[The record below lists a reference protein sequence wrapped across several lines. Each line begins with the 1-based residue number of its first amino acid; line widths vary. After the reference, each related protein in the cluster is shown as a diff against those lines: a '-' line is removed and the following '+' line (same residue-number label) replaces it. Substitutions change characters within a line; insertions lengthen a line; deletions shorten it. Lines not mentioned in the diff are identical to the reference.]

1 MVHWPSFRWPLAM
14 GIGLAAGLV
23 LSGFWPHTPLHAV
36 CTDRSDTFAMAT
48 GPVDNEVEAVYFL
61 DFLTGDLGALVMG
74 RQPRTWTGFF
84 RTNVSTDL
92 GIDSQKNP
100 KFMMVTGID
109 ALRRSGGSTV
119 NPSSAV
125 CYVAEV
131 TSGKLAAY
139 AIPWSGP
146 RYAANQ
152 VQNGALVLVAATQFR
167 QAVPGTGAAPGSAK
181 GREKE

>member
-1 MVHWPSFRWPLAM
+1 
-14 GIGLAAGLV
+14 
-23 LSGFWPHTPLHAV
+23 
-36 CTDRSDTFAMAT
+36 
-48 GPVDNEVEAVYFL
+48 
-61 DFLTGDLGALVMG
+61 
-74 RQPRTWTGFF
+74 
-84 RTNVSTDL
+84 VSTDL